1 VNLTNSYDKPEKN
14 ENAEKMKE
22 LGKFAKVNI
31 PEFDEKVC
39 VWLPCFDRKCC
50 TYKNRHNFRI

>member
-1 VNLTNSYDKPEKN
+1 
-14 ENAEKMKE
+14 MKE